1 MIFSRQ
7 DAMQRNGI
15 PAWRSILSGLF
26 VFLLYLGFARF
37 LILNSSS
44 TVNPVEA
51 GCLSG
56 SIDDS
61 GIIATVT
68 PLQMHQGACPIALLM
83 PLL

>member
-7 DAMQRNGI
+7 DAMQLNGI
-15 PAWRSILSGLF
+15 PVWRSILSGLF

-51 GCLSG
+51 GLSG

-61 GIIATVT
+61 AITATVT
-68 PLQMHQGACPIALLM
+68 SLQMHQGACQIALLM